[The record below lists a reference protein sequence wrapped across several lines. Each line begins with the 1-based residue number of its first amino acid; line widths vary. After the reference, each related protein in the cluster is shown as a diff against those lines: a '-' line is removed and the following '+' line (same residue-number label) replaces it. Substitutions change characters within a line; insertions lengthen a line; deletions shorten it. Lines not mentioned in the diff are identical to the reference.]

1 MRTNNTFKAVITALL
16 LGTGLSGARAASLLA
31 DGDFDSLPAGTAP
44 DVGTPA
50 GHWLFPADY
59 PSLWREQT
67 PSQVSIVPVP
77 GGGTGHCLQLSYTA
91 TESTVE
97 PMFLPNILGRSV
109 TKASG
114 QILNVSFDIYVEPG
128 RGGGLLFLGKG
139 VSTQSITDRG
149 PQIHWYPTGEL
160 ATRGNGEFITL
171 ISSYPRGV
179 WQTVRL
185 EVDLAHDRFHFYW
198 SERGQPVSVIR
209 SNLTFRSGSI
219 SYIDRFTIARF
230 SEEAIR
236 DAHSYFDNIRVTTD
250 PAIAPVNADLA
261 TGGATTLQLVNVT
274 AGAATFQWQRN
285 GADIPT
291 ATNATL
297 KLSNVTT
304 NQSGDYRAVVTIG
317 AEVVTTDPTTVRVF
331 DQLAITTQPQPIGAQ
346 AGKTTGF
353 SVAATGPL
361 PITYQWQLN
370 GVDLAIKTNRFL
382 TLTSVQPAAEGT
394 YRVVVSDATGSVV
407 SQPAPLRVLLT
418 PAFVQAPLSQSVV
431 AGGSVTFSAGIT
443 GHPAP
448 FTYQWRKGT
457 SFAASTVLATVESGE
472 KTAFLTLTN
481 VQPSDAGIFRLY
493 LANAASPTI
502 TSTSPN
508 RAWTLTVLPDTDGDS
523 LPDEWETANGL
534 NPAEAVDA
542 QLDADGDGMCNLA
555 EYRSGTSPT
564 NAASLLQLES
574 LTPTNGQAL
583 VSFSAAANQ
592 TYTVEWSDQLS
603 GGSWQKLGDVI
614 ARPTDHIE
622 TVTDSN
628 AAVPSRFYRVV
639 TPRRP

>member
-1 MRTNNTFKAVITALL
+1 
-16 LGTGLSGARAASLLA
+16 
-31 DGDFDSLPAGTAP
+31 
-44 DVGTPA
+44 
-50 GHWLFPADY
+50 
-59 PSLWREQT
+59 
-67 PSQVSIVPVP
+67 
-77 GGGTGHCLQLSYTA
+77 
-91 TESTVE
+91 
-97 PMFLPNILGRSV
+97 
-109 TKASG
+109 
-114 QILNVSFDIYVEPG
+114 
-128 RGGGLLFLGKG
+128 
-139 VSTQSITDRG
+139 
-149 PQIHWYPTGEL
+149 
-160 ATRGNGEFITL
+160 
-171 ISSYPRGV
+171 
-179 WQTVRL
+179 
-185 EVDLAHDRFHFYW
+185 
-198 SERGQPVSVIR
+198 
-209 SNLTFRSGSI
+209 
-219 SYIDRFTIARF
+219 
-230 SEEAIR
+230 
-236 DAHSYFDNIRVTTD
+236 
-250 PAIAPVNADLA
+250 
-261 TGGATTLQLVNVT
+261 
-274 AGAATFQWQRN
+274 
-285 GADIPT
+285 
-291 ATNATL
+291 
-297 KLSNVTT
+297 
-304 NQSGDYRAVVTIG
+304 
-317 AEVVTTDPTTVRVF
+317 
-331 DQLAITTQPQPIGAQ
+331 
-346 AGKTTGF
+346 
-353 SVAATGPL
+353 VAATGPL